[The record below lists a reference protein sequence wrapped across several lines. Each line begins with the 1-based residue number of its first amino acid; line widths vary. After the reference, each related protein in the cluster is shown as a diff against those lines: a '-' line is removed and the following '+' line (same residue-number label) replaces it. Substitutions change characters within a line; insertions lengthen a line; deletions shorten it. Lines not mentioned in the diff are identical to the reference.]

1 MTTLANDADVH
12 ELLQKRYSGRA
23 YDAAREVTQ
32 ADLDALLEAARWAPS
47 SFNGQPWRFVLGR
60 KGDATYEK
68 LLPLLMGFN
77 QAWAQHAPVLL
88 LTAYETIAVRPDGQ
102 KMPNRTAQ
110 HDLGM
115 ANVSIALEAV
125 NRGLMAHMMGGFN
138 QDAARALINA
148 EANGLELGPMMTIG
162 YPGDPAHLG
171 EEIQKREAAPRTRKP
186 VEELLL
192 TL

>member
-1 MTTLANDADVH
+1 MNTVETVDVH
-12 ELLQKRYSGRA
+12 ELFKTRRSGRV
-23 YDAAREVTQ
+23 YDASRNVTQ

-47 SFNGQPWRFVLGR
+47 GSNGQPWRFVIGR

-77 QAWAQHAPVLL
+77 QGWGQHAPVLV
-88 LTAYETIAVRPDGQ
+88 LTAYETTATRPDGQ
-102 KMPNRTAQ
+102 KMPNRMAQ

-115 ANVSIALEAV
+115 ANLSIALEAEH
-125 NRGLMAHMMGGFN
+125 RGLMAHMMAGFN
-138 QDAARALINA
+138 QDGARTLINA
-148 EANGLELGPMMTIG
+148 EANGLDLGPMMTLG
-162 YPGDPAHLG
+162 YAGDPASQS

-192 TL
+192 SV